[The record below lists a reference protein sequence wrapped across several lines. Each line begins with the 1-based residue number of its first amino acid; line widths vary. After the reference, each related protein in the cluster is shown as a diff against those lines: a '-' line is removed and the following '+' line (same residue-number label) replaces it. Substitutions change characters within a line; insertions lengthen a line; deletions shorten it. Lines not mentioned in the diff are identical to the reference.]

1 MDEIEILSLSP
12 GGRYC
17 VQATVWE
24 AGNSHCVYSPH
35 IIDTELDFCLFKF
48 ADRRW
53 SLDGDTW
60 LSANLL
66 EVMLRKYP
74 GDRMGTGVR
83 VVIDCARRTALCGEG
98 PEIGLSVLELAL
110 EEMLVRGG

>member
-12 GGRYC
+12 GGRYR
-17 VQATVWE
+17 VEAAVWE
-24 AGNSHCVYSPH
+24 AGNSHWVYLPH
-35 IIDTELDFCLFKF
+35 IIDTEQDTCLFKF

-53 SLDGDTW
+53 SLDRDTW
-60 LSANLL
+60 LSATSL

-83 VVIDCARRTALCGEG
+83 VVIDCARRTARCGDG
-98 PEIGLSVLELAL
+98 PEIGLSVLEVAL
-110 EEMLVRGG
+110 EAMLVRGY